1 MVICKETKILNFLLT
16 CFKQLKTFVK
26 LIIEFDL
33 NLTIG
38 STIKPDLFGYFFHN
52 SNYYYSLFEY
62 KQINVFPIPN
72 DEWDRILSQCNNYIS
87 FKTKDIDATL
97 MPKNPDVKIF
107 INYFFF
113 DSNSDSIKYV
123 LEQIPFTT
131 EIYALNADL
140 SNYTLNYIKAQS
152 NNENHDL
159 LNQIIILS
167 RNRENWRKIYIPFT
181 LKDIEDI
188 SGEGGNRI
196 NVTRISGSLI
206 INSFMAFI
214 ISRKIK
220 NQSTTFYSDDFIS
233 YVFNESYD
241 NLNIGRE
248 MRQALTRKIRLFLNY
263 LIDHLFNEI
272 KIEPILKRTDTNK
285 FQILLRKTNTLLSRY
300 EEIKERVI
308 KYFSQKKITEY
319 FT

>member
-16 CFKQLKTFVK
+16 CFKQLKTFVE

-33 NLTIG
+33 NLTTG

-97 MPKNPDVKIF
+97 MPKNLDVKIF

-113 DSNSDSIKYV
+113 DSNFDSIKYV

>member
-33 NLTIG
+33 NLTTG
-38 STIKPDLFGYFFHN
+38 STINPDLFGYFFHN

-97 MPKNPDVKIF
+97 MPKNLDVKIF